1 MKKLLLFIC
10 LSLPVS
16 GIAAICE
23 ITDTKLCDKAKQ
35 GDAEAQAK
43 VGEMY
48 FIGKGVH
55 PNNKIAKEWLEKS
68 AVQNNAKGQYL
79 LGGMLLGMY
88 TLGMTEDYDYQ
99 KGLDWLEKSAAQNNI
114 DAMLFLAGYEKGRG
128 DHLRAK
134 KWYGKACD
142 NGSLKGCQNK

>member
-35 GDAEAQAK
+35 GDAKAQAK

-55 PNNKIAKEWLEKS
+55 PNNKIAKEC
-68 AVQNNAKGQYL
+68 
-79 LGGMLLGMY
+79 
-88 TLGMTEDYDYQ
+88 
-99 KGLDWLEKSAAQNNI
+99 LDWLEKSAAQNNI
-114 DAMLFLAGYEKGRG
+114 DAMLFLAGYEKGQG